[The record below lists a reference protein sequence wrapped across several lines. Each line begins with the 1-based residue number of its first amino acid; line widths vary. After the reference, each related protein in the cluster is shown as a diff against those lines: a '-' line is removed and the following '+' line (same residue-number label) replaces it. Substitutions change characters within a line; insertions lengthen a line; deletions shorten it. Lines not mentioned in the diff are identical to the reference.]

1 MRQSVPLKAWC
12 RRPRTGVV
20 SGVGARRRA
29 NAWRE
34 TGTARQKNKRTPG
47 RNAMT
52 AKVVAGALA
61 LALLGTADAALAEDT
76 VKLAVGQRGNWDT
89 SVSEIGQRAGIFKKH
104 GLVLDLVY
112 TQGAGETQ
120 QAVISGSVDLG
131 IAAGIMGVLSA
142 FSKGA
147 PVRVISAETTG
158 AGDLYWYVKA
168 DSPISTLKDT
178 DGKTLAYS
186 TNGSSTHGVVTAF
199 MKQYE
204 LKAKPT
210 AMGGPAANLTAV
222 MSGQV
227 DVGWAA
233 PPFGLDQLD
242 RGEIRRIATG
252 NDAAA
257 FKGQTVRLNIV
268 NATFLEIHKDIVNRY
283 MKAYRETVD
292 AMYKD
297 PAMLKVY
304 ADWLGIT
311 VEKAKRTRDDFFPP
325 PAIEPDKIV
334 GLDTI
339 VKDAVELKFT
349 AQPLTNEKLAE
360 LIQIPPR

>member
-1 MRQSVPLKAWC
+1 MKAFLAAAVAATLSV
-12 RRPRTGVV
+12 
-20 SGVGARRRA
+20 
-29 NAWRE
+29 
-34 TGTARQKNKRTPG
+34 TA
-47 RNAMT
+47 AS
-52 AKVVAGALA
+52 
-61 LALLGTADAALAEDT
+61 AEDT

-89 SVSEIGQRAGIFKKH
+89 SVSEVGQRAGIFKKH
-104 GLVLDLVY
+104 GLVLDIVY

-131 IAAGIMGVLSA
+131 IAAGVMGVLGA

-147 PVRVISAETTG
+147 PVRIISAETTG

-168 DSPISTLKDT
+168 DSPIKTLKDT

-199 MKQYE
+199 MKQYD

-242 RGEIRRIATG
+242 KGDIRRIATG

-257 FKGQTVRLNIV
+257 FKGQTVRLNIA
-268 NATFLEIHKDIVNRY
+268 NASFLKDHKDVVDRY

-297 PAMLKVY
+297 PAALKIY
-304 ADWLGIT
+304 ADWLQIS
-311 VEKAKRTRDDFFPP
+311 EAKAKRTRDDYFAP
-325 PAIEPDKIV
+325 PAIEPDTIV

-349 AQPLTNEKLAE
+349 AQPLTKEQLAE